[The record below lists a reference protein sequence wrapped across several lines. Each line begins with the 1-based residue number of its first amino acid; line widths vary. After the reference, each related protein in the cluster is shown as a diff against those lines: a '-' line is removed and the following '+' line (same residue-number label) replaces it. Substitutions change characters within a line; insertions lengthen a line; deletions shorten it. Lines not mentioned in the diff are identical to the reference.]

1 MKTIY
6 QVMIIRHESREVKLC
21 DGLYESR
28 EKALRSLFR
37 FLDNSYIEGEEET
50 CDEVGEQKYT
60 VAIPRTFVSFD
71 AEVCAQRKRNDTHE
85 VIDYC
90 IVERDLF

>member
-6 QVMIIRHESREVKLC
+6 QVMIISHESREVKLC

-28 EKALRSLFR
+28 EKAQRALFR
-37 FLDNSYIEGEEET
+37 LLDNPYIKGEEET
-50 CDEVGEQKYT
+50 CGEVGEQKYT

-71 AEVCAQRKRNDTHE
+71 AEVCAQRERNDTHE

>member
-28 EKALRSLFR
+28 EKAQRALFR
-37 FLDNSYIEGEEET
+37 LLDNPYIKGEEEI
-50 CDEVGEQKYT
+50 CGEIGEQKYT
-60 VAIPRTFVSFD
+60 IAIPRTFVSFD
-71 AEVCAQRKRNDTHE
+71 AEVCAQRERNDTHE

>member
-6 QVMIIRHESREVKLC
+6 QVMIIRHESRDVKLC

-28 EKALRSLFR
+28 EKAQRTLFR
-37 FLDNSYIEGEEET
+37 LLDNPYIKGEEEI
-50 CDEVGEQKYT
+50 CGEIGEQKYT

-71 AEVCAQRKRNDTHE
+71 AEVCAQRERNDTHE

>member
-28 EKALRSLFR
+28 EKAQRALFR
-37 FLDNSYIEGEEET
+37 LLDNPYIKGEEEI
-50 CDEVGEQKYT
+50 CGEIGEQKYT

-71 AEVCAQRKRNDTHE
+71 AEVCAQRERNDTHE

>member
-6 QVMIIRHESREVKLC
+6 QVMTINHETREVKFC
-21 DGLYESR
+21 GDLYESR
-28 EKALRSLFR
+28 EKAQRNLIRL
-37 FLDNSYIEGEEET
+37 LDNPYIKGDEEP
-50 CDEVGEQKYT
+50 CGEVGEQKYT
-60 VAIPRTFVSFD
+60 VVIPRTFVSFNV
-71 AEVCAQRKRNDTHE
+71 EVCAQRERNDTHE

>member
-28 EKALRSLFR
+28 EKAQRSLFR
-37 FLDNSYIEGEEET
+37 FLDNPYIKGEEEP
-50 CDEVGEQKYT
+50 CGEIGEQKYT

>member
-28 EKALRSLFR
+28 EKAQRALFR
-37 FLDNSYIEGEEET
+37 LLDNPYIKGEEEP
-50 CDEVGEQKYT
+50 CGEIGEQKYT

-71 AEVCAQRKRNDTHE
+71 AEVCAQRERNDTHE